1 MGDGLLMGT
10 MSKSGGDGVSGF
22 CKTCGWNLVK
32 VPVGTKTKWGVATE
46 ERPHYYNHLGC
57 KTGEENA

>member
-1 MGDGLLMGT
+1 M
-10 MSKSGGDGVSGF
+10 SGF

-32 VPVGTKTKWGVATE
+32 VPVGTKTKWGVATK

-57 KTGEENA
+57 KTREESVEVKE

>member
-1 MGDGLLMGT
+1 
-10 MSKSGGDGVSGF
+10 MSVF